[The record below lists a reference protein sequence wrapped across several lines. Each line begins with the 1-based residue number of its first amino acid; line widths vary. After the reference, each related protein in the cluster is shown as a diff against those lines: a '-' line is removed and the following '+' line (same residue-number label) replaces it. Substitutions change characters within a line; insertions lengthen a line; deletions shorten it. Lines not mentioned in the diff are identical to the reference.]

1 MRDLTALQASVGY
14 YFQDESLLLHALTH
28 PSFSNENGDP
38 KEASNQRLEFLG
50 DAVLELV
57 SSLFLFQREPVLQ
70 EGVMTK
76 LRASLVCEPTLAES
90 ARRLQ
95 LGDYIILGKGEG
107 REGISQRD
115 SVLSDTFEAVIGA
128 IYLDGGMEPAQRF
141 ITEFVLS
148 DIENK
153 ELYHDAKTMLQEYS
167 SQNHREL
174 RYALLTEEGPCHDRT
189 YRIEVRLD
197 EMVYGIG
204 EGSSKKKAEQA
215 AAYQALCRIKA
226 ETGNVF
232 KIH

>member
-1 MRDLTALQASVGY
+1 MRDLKQLQDALGY
-14 YFQDESLLLHALTH
+14 HFQDESLLQHALTH

-57 SSLFLFQREPVLQ
+57 SSVFLFHREPVIQ

-76 LRASLVCEPTLAES
+76 LRAALVCEPTLAES
-90 ARRLQ
+90 ARRLK
-95 LGDYIILGKGEG
+95 LGDYIILGKGEA
-107 REGISQRD
+107 REGINRRD

-128 IYLDGGMEPAQRF
+128 IYLDSGFEAAQSF
-141 ITEFVLS
+141 ITEFVLC

-153 ELYHDAKTMLQEYS
+153 ELYRDAKTMLQEYS
-167 SQNHREL
+167 SQNRLEL
-174 RYALLTEEGPCHDRT
+174 RYELLNEEGPCHDRT
-189 YRIEVRLD
+189 YRIEVLLD
-197 EMVYGIG
+197 SQVYGSG

-215 AAYQALCRIKA
+215 AAYQALLKIKA